1 VLQVVPALAI
11 NYLGSFEDPHP
22 WADAYIAIMMWVWL
36 FWVVALAAVAWRIAR
51 RRARPPE
58 VQAPLVS
65 MRGGGDALAL
75 RSGASRS
82 G

>member
-51 RRARPPE
+51 RRASPRR
-58 VQAPLVS
+58 S
-65 MRGGGDALAL
+65 RL
-75 RSGASRS
+75 RWSRCAAAATRWR
-82 G
+82 